1 MNEAGARQQIVEKI
15 KNSSNILVTV
25 GVDPSVDELSA
36 ALGLTVLLNNI
47 GKHAT
52 AVFSGQIPAAM
63 DFLDPQK
70 TFSDSVDSLRDFII
84 ALDKE
89 KADHLRYKVEGEVV
103 KIFVTP
109 YRTTITSDDL
119 EFSQGDFNVDLV
131 LALGVTRR
139 ENLDVALTAH
149 GRILHDATVATLS
162 VGESRSE
169 LGSINWREQH
179 ASSLG
184 EMLVSVGEALKSEK
198 AEIDEQIATAF
209 LTGIVAATDRF
220 SNRKT
225 SSKAMTVAAQ
235 LMAAGANQQL
245 IASKLEEAEAIS
257 SQKKATSESAV
268 APEAS
273 DTVAMTEGR
282 SQKLERNSK
291 RSRRSGKR
299 GRRDDGALVIDH
311 AAPTSTTAN
320 LEEANNQAAESVV
333 SSADVAVDENS
344 ADTPTTPEESTATP
358 TTDAFSDETLER
370 SGQAAVAQQQTEA
383 AQVAEQSLAEE
394 LSRVAPSP
402 VADTLSVDDL
412 QRDIAEASADVDRAA
427 EAAPVSEVV
436 APEAAPSPAAPT
448 LEPELRQE
456 PVMGETVSAQSWQ
469 DAQQPT
475 VGGTLNATTEQAAD
489 DKRREEA
496 RSRNRT
502 ILTHGTAGGSY
513 VGNQTPMTEQPPIN
527 AAGLPSAEPS
537 LPDPFARLEP
547 TPEATPPTSYAPPI
561 EPLTLQPEPSPF
573 TDSLPPTLADL
584 EQQSSARQDDA
595 QAAVDA
601 ALSMAPSTQDMKPA
615 SAYDTATA
623 EPAFTPPA
631 DFAPPLPPLP
641 DFSTLPPLPPLPGD
655 GMTPPQEERLED
667 MLGPAPAAAPQAPQ
681 DPGQFRIPGQ

>member
-25 GVDPSVDELSA
+25 SADPSVDELSA
-36 ALGLTVLLNNI
+36 ALGLTVLLNNMN
-47 GKHAT
+47 KHAT

-139 ENLDVALTAH
+139 DNLDVALTAH

-162 VGESRSE
+162 VGEIKSE

-184 EMLVSVGEALKSEK
+184 EMLVSVSEALKSEK
-198 AEIDEQIATAF
+198 ADIDEQIATAF

-220 SNRKT
+220 SNKKT

-257 SQKKATSESAV
+257 THKQAADALSRDEAT
-268 APEAS
+268 
-273 DTVAMTEGR
+273 AMTEGE
-282 SQKLERNSK
+282 SQKLERNER

-299 GRRDDGALVIDH
+299 NKRSDGALVIDH
-311 AAPTSTTAN
+311 GASAAPVESASPAEQTESAAPEAPAT
-320 LEEANNQAAESVV
+320 EEVALPEVADQPV
-333 SSADVAVDENS
+333 S
-344 ADTPTTPEESTATP
+344 PTE
-358 TTDAFSDETLER
+358 AFSDETLER
-370 SGQAAVAQQQTEA
+370 HGQAAIAQQQSEA
-383 AQVAEQSLAEE
+383 AEVAEQSLAEE
-394 LSRVAPSP
+394 LSKVTPAP
-402 VADTLSVDDL
+402 VAETLSVDDL
-412 QRDIAEASADVDRAA
+412 RRDIAEASADVERAA
-427 EAAPVSEVV
+427 EAAPIAPDPV
-436 APEAAPSPAAPT
+436 ATP
-448 LEPELRQE
+448 E
-456 PVMGETVSAQSWQ
+456 PVVEPVPSRPEVAEPAWQ
-469 DAQQPT
+469 DDIQPT

-502 ILTHGTAGGSY
+502 ILTHGTAGGTY
-513 VGNQTPMTEQPPIN
+513 VGDQTPMTQQSPIN
-527 AAGLPSAEPS
+527 AAGLPSSEPA
-537 LPDPFARLEP
+537 LPDPFARL
-547 TPEATPPTSYAPPI
+547 TPPSDPTPPTSYAPAI
-561 EPLTLQPEPSPF
+561 EPLTLQPTVPAPDEPAFPTS
-573 TDSLPPTLADL
+573 SLPTLAEL
-584 EQQSSARQDDA
+584 EQQSAARHDDA

-601 ALSMAPSTQDMKPA
+601 ALSMAPAASDMMPSLPFDAPPLAPA
-615 SAYDTATA
+615 SY
-623 EPAFTPPA
+623 EQPGE
-631 DFAPPLPPLP
+631 FAPPLPPLP
-641 DFSTLPPLPPLPGD
+641 DFSTLPPLPPLPGSD
-655 GMTPPQEERLED
+655 AAALPPLQDERLED
-667 MLGPAPAAAPQAPQ
+667 VLGPAPAPAPQAAQ